1 MRCVTCGDENK
12 EDARACATCGAS
24 LRVAHVQFH
33 LDQAESSTISSN
45 FEQATKR
52 LAAADLEMT
61 SLSLAQRS
69 QHFFSAR
76 AFWIQ
81 GRIYFGK
88 GMLNEAAAEMLLAES
103 ELREHPLGSRLLAQ
117 VLNGLGTIS
126 YYQNLTDEASGYFR
140 RSSSLALA
148 VGEHA
153 VAAKAFNNLG
163 NICLNTGEVEK
174 AIDFYTQG
182 LEQAELDDAP
192 SALAD
197 NYRTLALLYASY
209 GPYSLALRYAAN
221 ALALR
226 ERIENL
232 DMRCL
237 ITAEAASVYVRH
249 DDLAE
254 AEVYLREALK
264 LVGQSG
270 NLIVEEA
277 VALHFGDL
285 MWRKG
290 DNHAWLIGTIKTISD
305 ASSKVFLKGP
315 SAVQLAAYYIAQADW
330 AKVSRHLHWIR
341 NHAIEGVELQELPL
355 FHLAQAMIYSALE
368 QWAEAEEQFKLAL
381 SDHTLPPY
389 NQANTLAE
397 YARMM
402 FRYSAAS
409 PDSPERQAEAIA
421 LAQRAAHIFHEL
433 ELPKRATAVEMLL
446 AAG

>member
-1 MRCVTCGDENK
+1 MRCVTCGAENQ
-12 EDARACATCGAS
+12 EDAQACATCGAS
-24 LRVAHVQFH
+24 LRVPRVQLY

-52 LAAADLEMT
+52 LAAADLEMI
-61 SLSLAQRS
+61 SLSLVQRS

-103 ELREHPLGSRLLAQ
+103 ELREHPLGARLLSQ

-126 YYQNLTDEASGYFR
+126 YYQDLSDEASGYFR

-163 NICLNTGEVEK
+163 NICLNSGEVEK

-192 SALAD
+192 AALAD

-226 ERIENL
+226 ERIESL

-249 DDLAE
+249 DDLTE

-264 LVGQSG
+264 LVAQSG
-270 NLIVEEA
+270 NPIVKEA

-290 DNHAWLIGTIKTISD
+290 NNHAWLTGTIKTISD
-305 ASSKVFLKGP
+305 PSSKVFLKGR

-330 AKVSRHLHWIR
+330 AKVRRHLHWIR

-355 FHLAQAMIYSALE
+355 LHLAQAMIHAALE

-381 SDHTLPPY
+381 SDHSLPRY
-389 NQANTLAE
+389 NQADTLGE
-397 YARMM
+397 YAQML
-402 FRYSAAS
+402 FRYAAAA
-409 PDSPERQAEAIA
+409 SPERQVEAVA
-421 LAQRAAHIFHEL
+421 LAQQAAHIFHEL
-433 ELPKRATAVEMLL
+433 ELPKCAAAIELL